1 MLGSF
6 PRRRADVLLGL
17 CAVVALVLGVGAGA
31 AVDTLAGEAPERVV
45 VTGTATAV
53 GPVTMTLPAAL
64 GPWVPA
70 STEAAQEV
78 RASWQGPVELDGVWG
93 VLAPGSVVV
102 TVLTA
107 AAGTH
112 GGVAQVEG
120 SVPDDEPAPWAGGRE
135 HASGTRVTGDVHELV
150 LVTETG
156 TGELVILSVA
166 GPEEAFASGELAEA
180 FRTARVE

>member
-120 SVPDDEPAPWAGGRE
+120 SVPDDEPAPWAGRVP
-135 HASGTRVTGDVHELV
+135 HASGAAEADGQREMV
-150 LVTETG
+150 LVVETDDG
-156 TGELVILSVA
+156 DLVVLSVC
-166 GPEEAFASGELAEA
+166 GPVEAFDSGSLAEA